1 MRGFWSGHSYTDEL
15 ALPFPSALDALGQI
29 PGLARKIDAPLAAYT
44 RFGIGGPARI
54 LADSTSPATFTS
66 ALKAVRDNGWPH
78 VVIGGGTNLIVS
90 DSGFDGVVLRYRAST
105 IKAQDLRL
113 RVDAGAGLQ
122 EVVDF
127 SIRSGMEGI
136 QSMTGIPGTM
146 GAAVYGNAGAYG
158 QSIDQ
163 RVSSVDY
170 TDGDACHTLTGAECQ
185 FEYRESIFKR
195 RKDWI
200 ILSME
205 LNLRPGDAALLY
217 SSAFEIRN
225 IRDAKYP
232 PTMKCAGS
240 IFKNC
245 MFAALPAGVQAQ
257 IPEKLVR
264 GGKVPSAWF
273 LEQVGAKGIRRG
285 DIQVANYHA
294 NLIYNDGHGRA
305 SDLVAVVSDLQSRVL
320 DRFGFSLE
328 TEVQF
333 VGFET

>member
-1 MRGFWSGHSYTDEL
+1 V
-15 ALPFPSALDALGQI
+15 
-29 PGLARKIDAPLAAYT
+29 PLAGCT

-54 LADSTSPATFTS
+54 LADSTSPAAFTA
-66 ALKAVRDNGWPH
+66 ALQTVRNHRWPH
-78 VVIGGGTNLIVS
+78 VIIASGTNLIAS
-90 DSGFDGVVLRYRAST
+90 DSGFDGVVLRYQAAT
-105 IKAQDLRL
+105 IEAKDLQL
-113 RVDAGAGLQ
+113 RVDAGASLQ
-122 EVVDF
+122 DVVDF
-127 SIRSGMEGI
+127 SINSGMEGI
-136 QSMTGIPGTM
+136 QSMTGIPGTI

-163 RVSSVDY
+163 SVSSVEY
-170 TDGDACHTLTGAECQ
+170 TDGDTFRALTGAECE

-200 ILSME
+200 ILKVV
-205 LNLRPGDAALLY
+205 LNLRPGDSAILFG
-217 SSAFEIRN
+217 SAFEIRN

-245 MFAALPAGVQAQ
+245 MYLALPAAVQSQ
-257 IPEKLVR
+257 VPEKLVK

-273 LEQVGAKGIRRG
+273 LEQVGAKGIRKG
-285 DIQVANYHA
+285 DIQVAAYHA
-294 NLIYNDGHGRA
+294 NLIYNDGRGRA
-305 SDLVAVVSDLQSRVL
+305 SDLVAIITDLKSRVI

-333 VGFET
+333 VGFEV